1 MPEKAAHVILVP
13 GAWMG
18 GWIWEPTVERL
29 RAEGI
34 DAETMTLRGL
44 EPGRSDADI
53 ARVSLEDHV
62 QQLVDVIEQT
72 RADKV
77 ILVSHSYSG
86 VVVAA
91 AADRLGSQVAG
102 IIHIGAFLPIDAH
115 ALLDNWGSTD
125 DERAQEKA
133 DIEAAGNLWLAPTRE
148 MLDYVDDLTDADRDY
163 LASKFTAHPGRTV
176 LDAAHLSSPVE
187 EQPATYVALS
197 LKDDFAGAWEDAP
210 AAATAADKWQRRS
223 LVSGHW
229 PMVSA
234 FDETA
239 ALIEEEIRHYGSSA

>member
-18 GWIWEPTVERL
+18 GWIWEPTVQWL
-29 RAEGI
+29 RARDI

-44 EPGRSDADI
+44 EPGRADADI

-91 AADRLGSQVAG
+91 AATGWVPRSPAS
-102 IIHIGAFLPIDAH
+102 FTS
-115 ALLDNWGSTD
+115 ALSYLS
-125 DERAQEKA
+125 
-133 DIEAAGNLWLAPTRE
+133 LPTRSSITGALP
-148 MLDYVDDLTDADRDY
+148 MMNARKKKQKIGR
-163 LASKFTAHPGRTV
+163 ASCRERV
-176 LDAAHLSSPVE
+176 
-187 EQPATYVALS
+187 
-197 LKDDFAGAWEDAP
+197 
-210 AAATAADKWQRRS
+210 
-223 LVSGHW
+223 
-229 PMVSA
+229 
-234 FDETA
+234 
-239 ALIEEEIRHYGSSA
+239 

>member
-18 GWIWEPTVERL
+18 GWIWEPTVNRL
-29 RAEGI
+29 RSRGI

-44 EPGRSDADI
+44 EPGQLDADI

-62 QQLVDVIEQT
+62 QQLVDVIYQT

-86 VVVAA
+86 AVVASA
-91 AADRLGSQVAG
+91 SDRLGTYVAG
-102 IIHIGAFLPIDAH
+102 IIHIGAFLPVDAH

-125 DERAQEKA
+125 DERAHEEA
-133 DIEAAGNLWLAPTRE
+133 DIEAAGNLWLSPTRE

-163 LASKFTAHPGRTV
+163 LASKFTTHPGRTA
-176 LDAAHLSSPVE
+176 LDAADLSPQVDGHRQTVLASSFTE
-187 EQPATYVALS
+187 
-197 LKDDFAGAWEDAP
+197 
-210 AAATAADKWQRRS
+210 AATAAKPATTRQRRS
-223 LVSGHW
+223 IAVVHS

-234 FDETA
+234 YAETA
-239 ALIEEEIRHYGSSA
+239 ALNEEEIRRNRS

>member
-1 MPEKAAHVILVP
+1 MQ
-13 GAWMG
+13 W
-18 GWIWEPTVERL
+18 L
-29 RAEGI
+29 RARDI

-44 EPGRSDADI
+44 EPGRADADI

-62 QQLVDVIEQT
+62 QQLVDVIYQT

-86 VVVAA
+86 AVVASA
-91 AADRLGSQVAG
+91 SDRLGSQVSG
-102 IIHIGAFLPIDAH
+102 IIHIGAFLPVDAH

-125 DERAQEKA
+125 DGRAQEKA
-133 DIEAAGNLWLAPTRE
+133 EIEAAGNLWLAPTRE

-163 LASKFTAHPGRTV
+163 LASKFTTHPGRTV
-176 LDAAHLSSPVE
+176 LDAADLSSPVE
-187 EQPATYVALS
+187 EQPTTYVALT
-197 LKDDFAGAWEDAP
+197 LKDAP
-210 AAATAADKWQRRS
+210 AVAKSATTWQRRS
-223 LVSGHW
+223 LASGHW

-239 ALIEEEIRHYGSSA
+239 ALIEEEIRRYGS

>member
-1 MPEKAAHVILVP
+1 MQ
-13 GAWMG
+13 W
-18 GWIWEPTVERL
+18 L
-29 RAEGI
+29 RARDI

-44 EPGRSDADI
+44 EPGRSGADI

-62 QQLVDVIEQT
+62 QQLVDVTYQT

-86 VVVAA
+86 AVVASA
-91 AADRLGSQVAG
+91 SDRLGTYVAG
-102 IIHIGAFLPIDAH
+102 IIHIGAFLPVDAH

-176 LDAAHLSSPVE
+176 LDAADLSSPVE

-197 LKDDFAGAWEDAP
+197 LKDAP
-210 AAATAADKWQRRS
+210 AVAKSATTWQRRS
-223 LVSGHW
+223 LASGHW

-239 ALIEEEIRHYGSSA
+239 ALIEEEIRRYGS

>member
-18 GWIWEPTVERL
+18 GWIWEPTVQWL
-29 RAEGI
+29 RARDI
-34 DAETMTLRGL
+34 DAEMMTLRGL
-44 EPGRSDADI
+44 EPGRSGADI

-62 QQLVDVIEQT
+62 QQLVDVIYQT

-86 VVVAA
+86 VVAA
-91 AADRLGSQVAG
+91 AADRLGSQVSG
-102 IIHIGAFLPIDAH
+102 IIHIGAFLPVAAH
-115 ALLDNWGSTD
+115 ALLDNWGATD

-133 DIEAAGNLWLAPTRE
+133 EIEAAGNLWLAPTRE

-176 LDAAHLSSPVE
+176 LDAADLSSPVE

-197 LKDDFAGAWEDAP
+197 LKDAP
-210 AAATAADKWQRRS
+210 AVAKSATTWQRRS
-223 LVSGHW
+223 LASGHW

-239 ALIEEEIRHYGSSA
+239 ALIEEEIRRYGS

>member
-1 MPEKAAHVILVP
+1 MQ
-13 GAWMG
+13 W
-18 GWIWEPTVERL
+18 L
-29 RAEGI
+29 RARDI

-44 EPGRSDADI
+44 EPGRADADI

-91 AADRLGSQVAG
+91 AADRLGSQVSG
-102 IIHIGAFLPIDAH
+102 IIHIGAFLPVDAH

-133 DIEAAGNLWLAPTRE
+133 DIEAAGNLWLAPTCE

-176 LDAAHLSSPVE
+176 LDAADLSSPVE

-197 LKDDFAGAWEDAP
+197 LKDAP
-210 AAATAADKWQRRS
+210 AVAKSATTWQRRS
-223 LVSGHW
+223 LASGHW

-239 ALIEEEIRHYGSSA
+239 ALIEEEIRRYGS

>member
-1 MPEKAAHVILVP
+1 MVN
-13 GAWMG
+13 
-18 GWIWEPTVERL
+18 RL
-29 RAEGI
+29 RSRGI

-44 EPGRSDADI
+44 EPGQLDADI

-62 QQLVDVIEQT
+62 QQLVEHIAQT

-86 VVVAA
+86 VVVAS
-91 AADRLGSQVAG
+91 AADRLGTHVAG
-102 IIHIGAFLPIDAH
+102 IIHIGAFLPVDAH
-115 ALLDNWGSTD
+115 ALLDNWGSSE

-133 DIEAAGNLWLAPTRE
+133 DIEAAGNLWLSPTRE

-163 LASKFTAHPGRTV
+163 LTSKFTAHPGRTV

-187 EQPATYVALS
+187 EQPTTYVALS
-197 LKDDFAGAWEDAP
+197 LKDAP
-210 AAATAADKWQRRS
+210 AVAKSATTWQRRS

-234 FDETA
+234 FDETVT
-239 ALIEEEIRHYGSSA
+239 LIEEEIRRYSRDA

>member
-18 GWIWEPTVERL
+18 GWIWEPTVQWL
-29 RAEGI
+29 RARDI
-34 DAETMTLRGL
+34 DAEMMTLRGR
-44 EPGRSDADI
+44 EPGRSGADI

-62 QQLVDVIEQT
+62 QQLVDVIYQT
-72 RADKV
+72 RDDKV

-86 VVVAA
+86 FVVAA
-91 AADRLGSQVAG
+91 AADRLGSQVSG
-102 IIHIGAFLPIDAH
+102 IIHIGAFLPVAAH
-115 ALLDNWGSTD
+115 ALLDNWGSSD

-133 DIEAAGNLWLAPTRE
+133 EIEAAGNLWLAPTRE
-148 MLDYVDDLTDADRDY
+148 MLDYVDALTDADRDY

-176 LDAAHLSSPVE
+176 LDAADLSSPVE

-197 LKDDFAGAWEDAP
+197 LKDAP
-210 AAATAADKWQRRS
+210 AVAKSATTWQRRS
-223 LVSGHW
+223 LASGHW

-234 FDETA
+234 FDATA